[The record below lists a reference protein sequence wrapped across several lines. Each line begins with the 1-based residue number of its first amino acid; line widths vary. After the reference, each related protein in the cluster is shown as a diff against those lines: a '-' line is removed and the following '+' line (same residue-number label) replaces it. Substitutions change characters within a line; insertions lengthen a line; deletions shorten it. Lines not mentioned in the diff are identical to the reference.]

1 MHYINR
7 SVSQLIAALLFAA
20 TPCWRDLTRSKDL
33 STVAILGYQFGL
45 YHVVVLLNF
54 LCSNQPCF
62 IVMFLFISDQTFYSS
77 YLYRKY
83 FRLRSAL
90 HLLVEKLVLTLE
102 RETSIFS
109 MYLILWDRREAF
121 QSENSSLMTKSLF
134 LQTRNICIVLTITCP
149 ENCKIKYRVKILP
162 IKVAYYSPRI
172 SSARYD
178 CLPDVNTWNAW
189 NHFGVQRDSFK
200 LRSNRCFSLGPI
212 KYDKKGSKNNRWKL

>member
-54 LCSNQPCF
+54 LCCNQPCF

-90 HLLVEKLVLTLE
+90 HLLLEKLVLTLE
-102 RETSIFS
+102 RETSIVFYVFDTFRYAGS
-109 MYLILWDRREAF
+109 IPKWKFVIDDKISLLTDPKYMYCF
-121 QSENSSLMTKSLF
+121 NNNLF
-134 LQTRNICIVLTITCP
+134 
-149 ENCKIKYRVKILP
+149 
-162 IKVAYYSPRI
+162 
-172 SSARYD
+172 
-178 CLPDVNTWNAW
+178 WN
-189 NHFGVQRDSFK
+189 
-200 LRSNRCFSLGPI
+200 
-212 KYDKKGSKNNRWKL
+212 

>member
-54 LCSNQPCF
+54 LCCNQPCF

-90 HLLVEKLVLTLE
+90 HLLVEKLVLTLD
-102 RETSIFS
+102 REISIFS
-109 MYLILWDRREAF
+109 MYLILLDIREAF

-134 LQTRNICIVLTITCP
+134 LQTRNVCIVFTITCP
-149 ENCKIKYRVKILP
+149 EKWKIKHRVKILP
-162 IKVAYYSPRI
+162 IKVAYYSL
-172 SSARYD
+172 SE
-178 CLPDVNTWNAW
+178 N
-189 NHFGVQRDSFK
+189 Q
-200 LRSNRCFSLGPI
+200 
-212 KYDKKGSKNNRWKL
+212 